1 MGNTVIKRTKAGWD
15 KFFLGLCKYYSTAS
29 KDPST
34 KVGCVIT
41 DGEKEVV
48 SMGWNGFRPDV
59 DDTLEGL
66 ENREFKLLNTVHAEI
81 NALERIPY
89 SKAGVIEDFSLSA
102 RKLTLYVYPFL
113 PCSSCAISI
122 GMRRTIDKIVSTD
135 YIPERWKKDIERGL
149 EEFKWRGIEVI
160 TYPIDEIV

>member
-1 MGNTVIKRTKAGWD
+1 MTNKTIIKRTKADWD
-15 KFFLGLCKYYSTAS
+15 RFFLGLCKYYSTAS

-59 DDTLEGL
+59 EDTVEGL

-81 NALERIPY
+81 NALERTKRY
-89 SKAGVIEDFSLSA
+89 GHVNSKF
-102 RKLTLYVYPFL
+102 TLYVYPFL

-122 GMRRTIDKIVSTD
+122 GMRRTIDKIISTD
-135 YIPERWKKDIERGL
+135 YIPERWRKDIERGL
-149 EEFKWRGIEVI
+149 EEFKWRGIEII

>member
-1 MGNTVIKRTKAGWD
+1 MGNTVIKRTKADWD
-15 KFFLGLCKYYSTAS
+15 RFFLGLCKYYSTAS

-59 DDTLEGL
+59 EDTVEGL

-81 NALERIPY
+81 NALERILLAKPIDP
-89 SKAGVIEDFSLSA
+89 KH
-102 RKLTLYVYPFL
+102 TLYVYPFL

-122 GMRRTIDKIVSTD
+122 GMRRTIDKVISTD

-160 TYPIDEIV
+160 TYPIDEII